1 MCKTVLNTCHLC
13 QSLLFFMYFQL
24 LWKKR
29 FNAKSFLLFCCLQCG
44 KFGQIGT
51 SLYIALHLLAKRL
64 LFILKNDSRE
74 WLLDIKQYESCNAT
88 LDFCLALVSK
98 SSFTYYDS
106 TGSVFCISTELFCTS
121 SLQHACCMPM
131 WKHCYKYNSTVG
143 TVVVLCVCGWGRVCL
158 CWLVRSSSCTC
169 RSWPSY
175 WTVAL
180 F

>member
-1 MCKTVLNTCHLC
+1 MPYVSIFAFFSHVFSASMEKDIQCQVIFAVLLP
-13 QSLLFFMYFQL
+13 SVWYV
-24 LWKKR
+24 
-29 FNAKSFLLFCCLQCG
+29 
-44 KFGQIGT
+44 GQIGT
-51 SLYIALHLLAKRL
+51 SLYIALYLLAKRF
-64 LFILKNDSRE
+64 LFILKNVSRE
-74 WLLDIKQYESCNAT
+74 WLLDIKQFESCNAT

-98 SSFTYYDS
+98 SSFTYDDS

-131 WKHCYKYNSTVG
+131 WKRCYKYNSTVG

-169 RSWPSY
+169 RTWPSY